1 MWKRWLPDCRI
12 NDLQNVVKFM
22 KILEDVAISRVLA
35 TVKNYVVN
43 TVLQIWSIIELP
55 NLFPKYLIQYQKIKI
70 DSEIKIWNGEK

>member
-1 MWKRWLPDCRI
+1 
-12 NDLQNVVKFM
+12 M
-22 KILEDVAISRVLA
+22 KILEDVAINRVLA